1 MAVDGALEPSAET
14 RQLIMA
20 PRRKTD
26 LAHLEETLGHVF
38 ADRGLLERALTHI
51 SALPGTPV
59 NGPHY
64 QRLEFLGDRVLGL
77 VVADLLY
84 REFPDATEG
93 ELSRRIGHLVRR
105 ETCAE
110 VARDWKV
117 SPFLRLGVGESQSGL
132 RTKDALLADVCEA
145 LIAAVFLDGGHKAAY
160 ALVARAFGPK
170 INEPGRQTRDA
181 KSTLQ
186 EWALGRGL
194 PAPRYREVERSGP
207 DHAPV
212 FIVAAV
218 IEGLE
223 PCNGKGASKRAA
235 EHDAALAFLRREDI
249 AMDGVAG

>member
-1 MAVDGALEPSAET
+1 MAVDRALEPAVKA

-20 PRRKTD
+20 ARRKTD
-26 LAHLEETLGHVF
+26 LANLEETLGYAF
-38 ADRGLLERALTHI
+38 ADRDHLERALTHI
-51 SALPGTPV
+51 SALAGTPA

-84 REFPDATEG
+84 RQFPDATEG

-117 SPFLRLGVGESQSGL
+117 APFLRLGTGESQSGL

-145 LIAAVFLDGGHKAAY
+145 IIAAVYLDGGHEAAY
-160 ALVARAFGPK
+160 QLVARAFGPK

-212 FIVAAV
+212 FVIAAIV
-218 IEGLE
+218 EGLE
-223 PCNGKGASKRAA
+223 PCNGTGASKRAA
-235 EHDAALAFLRREDI
+235 EHDAAMTFLRREGI
-249 AMDGVAG
+249 EMEGLNA